1 MKAETYE
8 DEDRRTPRMKD
19 VLVITDLLSL
29 TDVLYVLYLLL
40 LLMCLN

>member
-1 MKAETYE
+1 MTAETYE

>member
-8 DEDRRTPRMKD
+8 DEDRRTLRMKD